1 MCPPLTFVFDR
12 YIVDSLKNSVREKRG
27 SGTRF
32 KLQANGKVPTK
43 WTDFLFVSKNKEKLF
58 QFLAR
63 EIGKLSF
70 DEDKQV
76 LVTLAAKF

>member
-1 MCPPLTFVFDR
+1 M
-12 YIVDSLKNSVREKRG
+12 REKRG

-32 KLQANGKVPTK
+32 KVQANAKVPIK
-43 WTDFLFVSKNKEKLF
+43 WTDFLFVSKNKEELF

-63 EIGKLSF
+63 EIGKQSF

-76 LVTLAAKF
+76 LVTLDSKVLTINSPPMVTC